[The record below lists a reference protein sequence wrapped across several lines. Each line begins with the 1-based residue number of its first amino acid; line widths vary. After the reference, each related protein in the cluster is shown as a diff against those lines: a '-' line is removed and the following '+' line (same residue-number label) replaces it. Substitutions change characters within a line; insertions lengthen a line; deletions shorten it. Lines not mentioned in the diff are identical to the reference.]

1 MGTEPEELVLDGIP
15 ALRWG
20 RPGGRAVIGVHGR
33 FSNKRDPVMAQCG
46 DVIAS
51 RGDQLITF
59 DLPTHG
65 NRQDDKAFNP
75 MEASPEVRT
84 FAQLARSQST
94 EIGLLANSIGAYF
107 SLCDTPA
114 GTFERAWLVSP
125 LLDLEYYIR
134 DMMAECSVTDEQLE
148 AETVINTPRGV
159 LEWPYL
165 RFVEKHPARLDIPS
179 WIIRGDQ
186 DEVVPLDALSR
197 FVGAPGVELVRSR
210 VVSTSLASP
219 RILTQWWH
227 GSRNAIRRDKDRLV
241 PAILRRVCDDEQPCW
256 PRGQMRRG
264 GNCVVRPGRTSP
276 TNDCHRVS
284 EVCRKTQSSPE
295 KYAPDQNQRTAL

>member
-1 MGTEPEELVLDGIP
+1 MNSEPEELVLDGIP

-84 FAQLARSQST
+84 FARLARSQST
-94 EIGLLANSIGAYF
+94 EVSLLANSIGAYF

-114 GTFERAWLVSP
+114 GTFERAWLISP

-134 DMMAECSVTDEQLE
+134 DMMAEYSVTDEQLE
-148 AETVINTPRGV
+148 A
-159 LEWPYL
+159 
-165 RFVEKHPARLDIPS
+165 
-179 WIIRGDQ
+179 
-186 DEVVPLDALSR
+186 
-197 FVGAPGVELVRSR
+197 
-210 VVSTSLASP
+210 
-219 RILTQWWH
+219 
-227 GSRNAIRRDKDRLV
+227 
-241 PAILRRVCDDEQPCW
+241 
-256 PRGQMRRG
+256 
-264 GNCVVRPGRTSP
+264 
-276 TNDCHRVS
+276 
-284 EVCRKTQSSPE
+284 
-295 KYAPDQNQRTAL
+295 

>member
-1 MGTEPEELVLDGIP
+1 M
-15 ALRWG
+15 
-20 RPGGRAVIGVHGR
+20 
-33 FSNKRDPVMAQCG
+33 
-46 DVIAS
+46 IAS

-65 NRQDDKAFNP
+65 DRQDDKAFNP

-134 DMMAECSVTDEQLE
+134 DMMAEYSVTDEQLE
-148 AETVINTPRGV
+148 AETEINTPRGCSSGLTYV
-159 LEWPYL
+159 LS
-165 RFVEKHPARLDIPS
+165 RSIPARLDIPS

-186 DEVVPLDALSR
+186 DEVVP
-197 FVGAPGVELVRSR
+197 FWAPQPVR
-210 VVSTSLASP
+210 
-219 RILTQWWH
+219 
-227 GSRNAIRRDKDRLV
+227 RRTR
-241 PAILRRVCDDEQPCW
+241 
-256 PRGQMRRG
+256 
-264 GNCVVRPGRTSP
+264 GRT
-276 TNDCHRVS
+276 R
-284 EVCRKTQSSPE
+284 
-295 KYAPDQNQRTAL
+295 PDRGWPALPWPPPVP